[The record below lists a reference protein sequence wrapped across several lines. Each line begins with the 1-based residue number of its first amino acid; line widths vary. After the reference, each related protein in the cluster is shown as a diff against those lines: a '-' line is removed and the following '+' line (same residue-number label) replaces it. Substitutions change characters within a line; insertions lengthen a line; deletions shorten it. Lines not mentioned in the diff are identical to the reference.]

1 MASVDSYHSNC
12 LWHLQLDSHLI
23 AVFSRRL
30 CFCGL
35 QKHGCHPN
43 APKYARCQR
52 KWHFTTYTSKTR
64 WEKQL
69 QAREVWASTDSPYQG
84 GIRLFLFSKQFGRLR
99 IIKKQAS
106 WIAVWSMRLLGLE
119 VFGTACIISWF
130 MSFKLCYSV
139 VHSTYYIQNVVSQCV
154 TALVHMHTAPV
165 SHVLC
170 PCICVQLYYS
180 SDSWSTMTLIH
191 VQLCMRTLYMCTQID
206 CQQ

>member
-1 MASVDSYHSNC
+1 MASVDSHHNGSNC

-35 QKHGCHPN
+35 QKHRCHPN
-43 APKYARCQR
+43 APKCASCQR

-69 QAREVWASTDSPYQG
+69 QAREAWASTDFLYQG

-106 WIAVWSMRLLGLE
+106 WIAVWSMRPLGLR
-119 VFGTACIISWF
+119 VFGTACIISWY
-130 MSFKLCYSV
+130 MSFKLCYSI
-139 VHSTYYIQNVVSQCV
+139 VHSTYYIQKCCQSVCYCTSAYAYSTSFTCAVPM
-154 TALVHMHTAPV
+154 HMCAI
-165 SHVLC
+165 VLFEW
-170 PCICVQLYYS
+170 L
-180 SDSWSTMTLIH
+180 M
-191 VQLCMRTLYMCTQID
+191 ID
-206 CQQ
+206 NQH